1 MANAFS
7 CNTDEITRMHGIFQG
22 IYLLLKIKFYLAC
35 LKSYLMDKW
44 ILHFSLLLVLLGFV
58 FFSNKKG
65 EVTALLRVAEKSIDK
80 EPDKTLMLLDS
91 VRQMKE
97 LSEQQKALWCLLYT
111 SIIDKKQIKHT
122 SDSLIQ
128 LAVSYY
134 EKNDLPE
141 RKMQAYY
148 YYGIV
153 LQDLNDVIQAQD
165 YYLKAY
171 NLGVELERYSFL
183 GRICANLGRLY
194 TYQELYS
201 QASSFQQKAVGYLEK
216 CRDTVR
222 LSLVFRDI
230 ARIHVDKCR
239 LDSAI
244 INYTKAL
251 EYASDAHKLGI
262 YNELADTYGRMG
274 DYTKGLSYAHMA
286 YDRAETSEDSCLVG
300 LALGSLYLKQ
310 GKNDSAYY
318 YLSFCRQSTNPYAL
332 KDLYLYLAQMEKS
345 RKNWMTYAFYLEQY
359 NVFRDSI
366 DSLSKMETLARLQ
379 RLYDYREIEKKKEYY
394 RQESDRKTGKLYK
407 LSLGG
412 AACLLFVICL
422 IFYQW
427 KVKKKRE
434 EQLNQSLRRKEQQY
448 LDSQQYLEERNA
460 VVAQLEQQYK
470 AVVAQLSEQSTLHTI
485 SIQKKINSSHP
496 FFTSELFRG
505 VVTEWKKLDEAQ
517 WPEVIKMIDHVL
529 YKDFTGKIRM
539 LYPRISELDLN
550 VCCLVK
556 LQIPVGRI
564 AVLLSVNSQAVS
576 NIRKRLYEKL
586 TQEKGSAQDFD
597 KFIKT
602 F

>member
-1 MANAFS
+1 
-7 CNTDEITRMHGIFQG
+7 
-22 IYLLLKIKFYLAC
+22 
-35 LKSYLMDKW
+35 MDKW

-58 FFSNKKG
+58 FFSGKKG
-65 EVTALLRVAEKSIDK
+65 EVTALLRVAEKSIEK
-80 EPDKTLMLLDS
+80 EPDKALILLDS
-91 VRQMKE
+91 IQHVKE

-111 SIIDKKQIKHT
+111 SVMDRKQIKHT
-122 SDSLIQ
+122 SDSLIHI
-128 LAVSYY
+128 AVSYY

-148 YYGIV
+148 YYGLV
-153 LQDLNDVIQAQD
+153 LQDLNDAIQAQD

-171 NLGVELERYSFL
+171 KLGLELERYVFL
-183 GRICANLGRLY
+183 GRICANLGTLY
-194 TYQELYS
+194 TYQELYN
-201 QASSFQQKAVGYLEK
+201 QASYFQQNAVRYLEK
-216 CRDTVR
+216 SRDSVR
-222 LSLVFRDI
+222 LSFVFKDI
-230 ARIHVDKCR
+230 ARIHVEEDR
-239 LDSAI
+239 MDNAV

-251 EYASDAHKLGI
+251 EYASDSYRFGLL
-262 YNELADTYGRMG
+262 NELAGTYERIG
-274 DYTKGLSYAHMA
+274 DYAKGLSFAHKAYA
-286 YDRAETSEDSCLVG
+286 RAETTEDSCLVG
-300 LALGSLYLKQ
+300 LALGNLYLKT
-310 GKNDSAYY
+310 GNKDSAYH
-318 YLSFCRQSTNPYAL
+318 YLSFCRRSTNPYTL
-332 KDLYLYLAQMEKS
+332 KDLYFYLAQFEKN
-345 RKNWMTYAFYLEQY
+345 RKNWRTYAFYQEKY

-366 DSLSKMETLARLQ
+366 DNLSKMETLARLQ

-412 AACLLFVICL
+412 AVCLLFVICL

-427 KVKKKRE
+427 REKKKRE

-470 AVVAQLSEQSTLHTI
+470 AVVAQLSEQSTLHTT
-485 SIQKKINSSHP
+485 SIQEKINSSHP

-505 VVTEWKKLDEAQ
+505 VVTEWKKLDEGQ
-517 WPEVIKMIDHVL
+517 WPEVIKMIDHIL

-539 LYPRISELDLN
+539 LYPRISELDLH

-597 KFIKT
+597 KFIKA